1 MSQAFDVL
9 VIGGGPGGYIA
20 AIRAAQLGFTVACAE
35 SSSYDDPKGEPRLG
49 GTCLNVGC
57 IPSKA
62 LLASSEEFEKITHHA
77 ADHGIKVGSVS
88 IDSNKMVARKDDIV
102 TKMTSGIQ
110 FLFRK
115 NKITLLK
122 GHASFEG
129 RDADGYQV
137 KIDGK
142 TKETVTAK
150 NVIIATGSKARH
162 LPGLTVDNV
171 LVCDNEGAL
180 KFDSVPKKLGVIGA
194 GVIGLELGSVWRRL
208 GSEVT
213 VLEALPTF
221 LAACDQG
228 IAKEALKLFTKQG
241 LGINMGVKIGDVKMD
256 KKGVVVNYTDSA
268 GKATKLECDRLIVSI
283 GRVPNT
289 DNLGLDKIGLK
300 VDERGFIPI
309 DEHTCATSAPGVY
322 AVGDVVRGPMLAH
335 KAEDEG
341 VLVAEVIAGQKPHID
356 YNCIPWVIYTDPEIA
371 WVGKTEQ
378 ALKEAGIAYKT
389 GQFPFAAN
397 GRALGIGRA
406 DGFIKILA
414 DAKTD
419 EVLGVHIIGPNAS
432 DLIAEAAVA
441 MEFKAAAEDI
451 ARICHPH
458 PSLSEVMREAALAT
472 DQRAL
477 NM

>member
-1 MSQAFDVL
+1 MSQQFDVL
-9 VIGGGPGGYIA
+9 VIGAGPGGYIA
-20 AIRAAQLGFTVACAE
+20 AIRAAQLGFKVACAE
-35 SSSYDDPKGEPRLG
+35 SNAYDDPKGEPRLG

-62 LLASSEEFEKITHHA
+62 LLASSEEFENAAHHL
-77 ADHGIKVGSVS
+77 ADHGISAKDVS
-88 IDSNKMVARKDDIV
+88 IDVKKMVARKDEIV
-102 TKMTSGIQ
+102 TKMTGGIQ

-122 GHASFEG
+122 GHASFAGKTAE
-129 RDADGYQV
+129 GYQV

-142 TKETVTAK
+142 DAGTVTAK

-162 LPGLTVDNV
+162 LPNIPVDNEII
-171 LVCDNEGAL
+171 CDNEGAL
-180 KFDSVPKKLGVIGA
+180 KFGATPKKLGVIGA

-208 GSEVT
+208 GADVT
-213 VLEALPTF
+213 ILEALPGF
-221 LAACDQG
+221 LAATDE
-228 IAKEALKLFTKQG
+228 AVSKEAHKLFTKQG
-241 LGINMGVKIGDVKMD
+241 LKINLGVKIGEVKTS
-256 KKGVVVNYTDSA
+256 KKGVSIAYTDA
-268 GKATKLECDRLIVSI
+268 DGKAQTLDCDRLIVSV

-289 DNLGLDKIGLK
+289 DKLNLDAIGLK
-300 VDERGFIPI
+300 VDERGFIPV
-309 DEHTCATSAPGVY
+309 DNHTCATSAAGVY
-322 AVGDVVRGPMLAH
+322 AIGDVVRGPMLAH

-341 VLVAEVIAGQKPHID
+341 VMVAEILAGQKPHID
-356 YNCIPWVIYTDPEIA
+356 YNCIPWVIYTSPEIA

-378 ALKEAGIAYKT
+378 QLKAEGRAYKP

-397 GRALGIGRA
+397 GRALGMGAA
-406 DGFIKILA
+406 DGFVKVLA
-414 DAKTD
+414 DANTD
-419 EVLGVHIIGPNAS
+419 EILGVHIVAAAAS

-451 ARICHPH
+451 GRVCHPH

-472 DQRAL
+472 DKRAL

>member
-1 MSQAFDVL
+1 MSQVFDVL
-9 VIGGGPGGYIA
+9 VIGAGPGGYIA
-20 AIRAAQLGFTVACAE
+20 AIRAAQLGFKVACAE
-35 SSSYDDPKGEPRLG
+35 SNAYDDPKGEPRLG

-62 LLASSEEFEKITHHA
+62 LLASSEEFEKVSHHVA
-77 ADHGIKVGSVS
+77 EHGITVGSVKL
-88 IDSNKMVARKDDIV
+88 DSNKMLARKDAIV
-102 TKMTSGIQ
+102 TKMTAGIQ

-115 NKITLLK
+115 NKITTLK
-122 GHASFEG
+122 GHASFVG
-129 RDADGYQV
+129 KTADGYQIQ
-137 KIDGK
+137 IDGK
-142 TKETVTAK
+142 DAGTVTAK

-162 LPGLTVDNV
+162 LPNVPVDNV
-171 LVCDNEGAL
+171 LVCDNIGGL
-180 KFDSVPKKLGVIGA
+180 KFDSIPKRLGVIGA
-194 GVIGLELGSVWRRL
+194 GVIGLELGSVWRRV
-208 GSEVT
+208 GSEAT
-213 VLEALPTF
+213 VLEGLPTF
-221 LAACDQG
+221 LGACDEG
-228 IAKEALKLFTKQG
+228 IAKEAHKIFVKQG
-241 LGINMGVKIGDVKMD
+241 LKINMGVTIGEVKAD
-256 KKGVVVNYTDSA
+256 KKGVVVQYQDA
-268 GKATKLECDRLIVSI
+268 DGKAQKLECDRLIVSV

-289 DNLGLDKIGLK
+289 DKINLESIGLE

-309 DEHTCATSAPGVY
+309 DNHTCATAAPGVY

-341 VLVAEVIAGQKPHID
+341 VLVAEIIAGQKPHID

-378 ALKEAGIAYKT
+378 QLKAAGVAYKS

-397 GRALGIGRA
+397 GRALGMARA
-406 DGFIKILA
+406 DGFVKFLA

-419 EVLGVHIIGPNAS
+419 EILGVHIIGPNAS